1 MELSTETIEFL
12 YKTIYFSLYN
22 WRLELANQEITSDFR
37 ILRSMQRPQIELQ
50 IQRLT
55 KLSQQQ
61 QQATLTA
68 FINKVY
74 ANNISGFKLSKHESE
89 LIELVTN
96 LRPYTIWSDV
106 LGDIHNPKYR
116 RNKEIYHR
124 KLFNRLKEKLKGN
137 QGVNFINNNFCQL
150 SVNLSNN
157 FQVRTTISI
166 DTISY
171 SYIQDIYKNNS
182 RIRFLLN
189 YPVLIGFP
197 CYGWAIYQ
205 EEDIAVVL
213 DIILNCCEQFIEKV
227 REILTELYLH

>member
-1 MELSTETIEFL
+1 MELSTETIELL
-12 YKTIYFSLYN
+12 YKTIYSSLYN
-22 WRLELANQEITSDFR
+22 WRLELANQEIKSDFR

-50 IQRLT
+50 LQRLT

-68 FINKVY
+68 FINKLY
-74 ANNISGFKLSKHESE
+74 SNNISGFKLSKHESD

-96 LRPYTIWSDV
+96 PKPYTIWSDV

-116 RNKEIYHR
+116 HNKQIYRR
-124 KLFNRLKEKLKGN
+124 KLFNRLKKKLKDN
-137 QGVNFINNNFCQL
+137 QGVNFINHSLCQV
-150 SVNLSNN
+150 SINLSNN
-157 FQVRTTISI
+157 FQVITTIYI

-182 RIRFLLN
+182 RIKFLLN

-197 CYGWAIYQ
+197 G
-205 EEDIAVVL
+205 L
-213 DIILNCCEQFIEKV
+213 P
-227 REILTELYLH
+227 YLVC

>member
-1 MELSTETIEFL
+1 MELSTETIELL
-12 YKTIYFSLYN
+12 YKTIYSSLYN
-22 WRLELANQEITSDFR
+22 WRLELANQEIKSDFR

-50 IQRLT
+50 LQRLT

-68 FINKVY
+68 FINKLY
-74 ANNISGFKLSKHESE
+74 SNNISGFKLSKHESD

-96 LRPYTIWSDV
+96 PKPYTIWSDV

-116 RNKEIYHR
+116 HNKQIYRR
-124 KLFNRLKEKLKGN
+124 KLFNRLKKKLKDN
-137 QGVNFINNNFCQL
+137 QGVNFINHSLCQV
-150 SVNLSNN
+150 SINLSNN
-157 FQVRTTISI
+157 FQVITTIYI

-182 RIRFLLN
+182 RIKFLLN

-205 EEDIAVVL
+205 EKDIEVAL
-213 DIILNCCEQFIEKV
+213 DIILDCCEQFVLKI
-227 REILTELYLH
+227 REILAELYLR